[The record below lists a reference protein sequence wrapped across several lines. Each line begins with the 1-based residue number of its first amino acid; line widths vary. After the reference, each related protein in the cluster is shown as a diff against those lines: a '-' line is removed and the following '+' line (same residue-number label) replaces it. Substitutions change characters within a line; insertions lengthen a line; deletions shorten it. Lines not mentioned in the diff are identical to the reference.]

1 MREIRLQQ
9 PNDRIGAD
17 RRILFSAIFMMIA
30 SILCGIILLIIL
42 GDLPFNLFYTNTLPW
57 LLLTLAVTPAPLFY
71 YWYRGKFDLFNPIVF
86 ASWSY
91 FFPVFGIG
99 GLIFTSGF
107 YQPYYSYLI
116 QDPQKDIPLAFIYVV
131 TGFLGLWAGYE
142 FFLTRKIGL
151 FAAAKMPDWSW
162 SPNKLIL
169 PGYILL
175 GIGIIFSISVWSAG
189 ILMGFQK
196 TDQVDSLD
204 NFQYFLSFLVFEGS
218 FLLWMI
224 LFKSENKNTLYY
236 FNLVVLLIIIPVRTV
251 FAGSR
256 GSLFQLFIMVSMAY
270 FFSGKKMNLKKGVVF
285 SGFLMFAIMFGMI
298 WGTTFRN
305 IKGDESKINN
315 DQFFDLV
322 GKTVE
327 SISTDNIENSAT
339 EAVNNFSARL
349 ENFSV
354 LVVIV
359 SNYEKLAPYEEAYGL
374 KDNIWTYTWTAF
386 IPRIVWQDKPV
397 ISGARSYSELYFDYG
412 DNAFPVTPI
421 GDLLRNFGPIGV
433 PLGMFVLG
441 MFLRFLYSFLIESK
455 KSTILSGMAYFM
467 LITKVSYEGFYGTIL
482 PDIVR
487 TLFIIVI
494 SLFIIKLTIRNNAI

>member
-1 MREIRLQQ
+1 MRGIKFQQ
-9 PNDRIGAD
+9 PIDGNGSDRSF
-17 RRILFSAIFMMIA
+17 LFSAVVLMSTAIV
-30 SILCGIILLIIL
+30 CGVILLIML
-42 GDLPFNLFYTNTLPW
+42 GEFSLNLIYSNTLPW
-57 LLLTLAVTPAPLFY
+57 LLLTLAVTSAPIFY
-71 YWYRGKFDLFNPIVF
+71 YWYKGSFDLFNPIIF

-91 FFPVFGIG
+91 FFPVFGVG

-107 YQPYYSYLI
+107 YEPYYSYLI
-116 QDPQKDIPLAFIYVV
+116 QDPQKDVPLAFVYVV
-131 TGFLGLWAGYE
+131 TGFIGLWAGYE
-142 FFLTRKIGL
+142 FSPVRQIGL
-151 FAAAKMPDWSW
+151 IVASKMPVLDWS
-162 SPNKLIL
+162 PQKLIL

-175 GIGIIFSISVWSAG
+175 GIGIAFSISVWSAG

-224 LFKSENKNTLYY
+224 LFKSKNKNTLYY
-236 FNLVVLLIIIPVRTV
+236 INLIILLIIIPVRTV

-270 FFSGKKMNLKKGVVF
+270 FFSGKKMNLKKGLVF
-285 SGFLMFAIMFGMI
+285 SGFLIFAIMFGMI
-298 WGTTFRN
+298 WGTTFRS

-315 DQFFDLV
+315 EQFLDLV

-327 SISTDNIENSAT
+327 SISADNVENSTT

-386 IPRIVWQDKPV
+386 IPRVIWQDKPV

-412 DNAFPVTPI
+412 ENAFPVTPI
-421 GDLLRNFGPIGV
+421 GDLLRNFGPIGI
-433 PLGMFVLG
+433 PLGMFILG
-441 MFLRFLYSFLIESK
+441 MFLRFLYALLIETK
-455 KSTILSGMAYFM
+455 NSTIFSCMTYFM
-467 LITKVSYEGFYGTIL
+467 IITKVSYEGFYGTIL

-494 SLFIIKLTIRNNAI
+494 SLFIIKLTIRKNSV